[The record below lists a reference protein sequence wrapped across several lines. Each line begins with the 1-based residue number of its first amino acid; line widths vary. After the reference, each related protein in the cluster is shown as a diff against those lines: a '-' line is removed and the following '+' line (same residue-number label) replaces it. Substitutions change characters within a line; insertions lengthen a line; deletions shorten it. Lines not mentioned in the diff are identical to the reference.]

1 MMFNVSFLFYL
12 EISGKP
18 DVPLPSAI
26 HVDLPMIKKSV
37 FVALLILTSGSLMNS
52 NQTLAQTT
60 NSPVVANRIDL
71 VRPDAPEL
79 AKPGLY
85 NIGVRTLQL
94 VDRGRPDV
102 LNVRAGQD
110 TPVYDRPLTVE
121 VWYPAQLAN
130 GQQAGGSYQVLT
142 RNTSLT
148 ATLYG
153 RAVRDAAALTSEG
166 AFPLVVLSHGYP
178 GNRMLMSHLGENLA
192 SKGYVVASIDHTDS
206 TYDDQKIITSTLYNR
221 APDQRFVISAMA
233 AISAESGH
241 ALQGIIDA
249 DNTGLIGYSMG
260 GYGAVNNFGAGYS
273 ETGVSFLGSP
283 PNRLLQ
289 DFAASNEDFRDTLD
303 PRIKAGVPIAP
314 WGMNSGFWDAQGLAG
329 LTVPTLFVAGDADT
343 TSGYENGIK
352 AIFDQSVN
360 SDRYMLVFKNAGHS
374 AAAPIPL
381 PIEFYDREDQ
391 TGAGH
396 YTDGVWDTLLMN
408 NILQHFVTA
417 FLDLHL
423 KGISERR
430 DYLDVLEDGAE
441 AVYSLNHEG
450 MPNPQHTYWKGFAQS
465 RAVGL
470 KMLRGQP

>member
-1 MMFNVSFLFYL
+1 MS
-12 EISGKP
+12 
-18 DVPLPSAI
+18 DVPLPAVI
-26 HVDLPMIKKSV
+26 HVDLHMNRKSV
-37 FVALLILTSGSLMNS
+37 LIALMILTSGSLMNS
-52 NQTLAQTT
+52 QPGHAQAT
-60 NSPVVANRIDL
+60 NSPAPVNRIDL

-79 AKPGLY
+79 AQFGEFD
-85 NIGVRTLQL
+85 IGVRTLEL
-94 VDRGRPDV
+94 VDSARPDI
-102 LNVRAGQD
+102 LNMRPGQD
-110 TPVYDRPLTVE
+110 TPLYDRPLTVE

-130 GQQAGGSYQVLT
+130 GQQPGGSYTTLT
-142 RNTSLT
+142 RNVELT

-153 RAVRDAAALTSEG
+153 RAVRNADALTSEG
-166 AFPLVVLSHGYP
+166 AFPLIVLSHGYP

-233 AISAESGH
+233 SINADSAH
-241 ALQGIIDA
+241 ALFGVIDA
-249 DNTGLIGYSMG
+249 DNTGLIGFSMG
-260 GYGAVNNFGAGYS
+260 GYGAVNNLGAGYS

-289 DFAASNEDFRDTLD
+289 DFAASNPDFRNTLD

-314 WGMNSGFWDAQGLAG
+314 WGMNNGFWDADGLAG
-329 LTVPTLFVAGDADT
+329 ITVPTLFVAGDADT
-343 TSGYENGIK
+343 TSGYDNGIK
-352 AIFDQSVN
+352 AIFDQAVN
-360 SDRYMLVFKNAGHS
+360 SDRYMLVFKNGGHS
-374 AAAPIPL
+374 SAAPIPM
-381 PIEFYDREDQ
+381 PVEFYDREDQ
-391 TGAGH
+391 TGSGH
-396 YTDGVWDTLLMN
+396 YTDGVWDTLLTN

-423 KGISERR
+423 KGKTEQRE
-430 DYLDVLEDGAE
+430 YLDLLEDGAE

-450 MPNPQHTYWKGFAQS
+450 IPNPHHTYWKGFAQS